1 MDSMTIVVGGYK
13 VPFEGSPKCSGV
25 TSTMRY
31 ELIFKWQSQNKIHAL
46 TPVYRIFGA
55 LGKKIKGT

>member
-31 ELIFKWQSQNKIHAL
+31 ELIFK
-46 TPVYRIFGA
+46 
-55 LGKKIKGT
+55 